1 MASERLE
8 SIQFYLEW
16 DNCDD
21 EFLEDIDFN
30 LVKSLM
36 EKKIFNLQEDVSV
49 SENTT
54 SALTAV
60 ENMMLRGDPKSITNL
75 YSDYVPQTQCESSR
89 VLPSSSF
96 DIAKVVSENKNKN
109 TELKISILFTYWRFL
124 AYSDIHLYTAY

>member
-1 MASERLE
+1 MASIRQE

-36 EKKIFNLQEDVSV
+36 EKKISNLQEDVSV
-49 SENTT
+49 PENTT
-54 SALTAV
+54 FSLTAV

-75 YSDYVPQTQCESSR
+75 YSDYVPQP
-89 VLPSSSF
+89 V
-96 DIAKVVSENKNKN
+96 
-109 TELKISILFTYWRFL
+109 
-124 AYSDIHLYTAY
+124 